1 MDQPHPA
8 LDPAYRA
15 REPDRVAAQ
24 RIGRRAHTRSP
35 LGMRHHRFDVV
46 ETAGQP
52 CRETVRQQAEG
63 GVAFATVPATD
74 LCSGR
79 RLARIGAVACQRT
92 FPVGVVRAAL
102 KACVAP
108 RLRPNVSLAGVPR
121 LVPKLHRPWPA
132 RGRIPAWANSF
143 VVQRG
148 VETTTRI
155 PRHQAVT
162 MWTRP
167 ADRAP
172 SYGPC
177 GQGMD
182 KCAALAHPLPTLGA
196 LATTS
201 SPLQQQSFMRKAT
214 SPPPDVS
221 RIAPSSQEI
230 RRPNNPV
237 KSLGDLTR

>member
-1 MDQPHPA
+1 MTTPMISTSSVRVSNRMA
-8 LDPAYRA
+8 LCLRLLLS
-15 REPDRVAAQ
+15 
-24 RIGRRAHTRSP
+24 GRSSN
-35 LGMRHHRFDVV
+35 
-46 ETAGQP
+46 
-52 CRETVRQQAEG
+52 
-63 GVAFATVPATD
+63 VPASMACT
-74 LCSGR
+74 
-79 RLARIGAVACQRT
+79 RLST
-92 FPVGVVRAAL
+92 T
-102 KACVAP
+102 
-108 RLRPNVSLAGVPR
+108 SSS
-121 LVPKLHRPWPA
+121 VPKLHRPWPA

-162 MWTRP
+162 MWTHP

>member
-8 LDPAYRA
+8 MDPAYRA
-15 REPDRVAAQ
+15 RKPDRVAAQ

-74 LCSGR
+74 RCSGR

-108 RLRPNVSLAGVPR
+108 RLRLTYPSPVCPVSYRSCTGPG
-121 LVPKLHRPWPA
+121 P
-132 RGRIPAWANSF
+132 
-143 VVQRG
+143 RG
-148 VETTTRI
+148 VVS
-155 PRHQAVT
+155 PRGPT
-162 MWTRP
+162 
-167 ADRAP
+167 P
-172 SYGPC
+172 S
-177 GQGMD
+177 
-182 KCAALAHPLPTLGA
+182 
-196 LATTS
+196 S
-201 SPLQQQSFMRKAT
+201 SKG
-214 SPPPDVS
+214 VS
-221 RIAPSSQEI
+221 RLRHEYPDTK
-230 RRPNNPV
+230 P
-237 KSLGDLTR
+237 